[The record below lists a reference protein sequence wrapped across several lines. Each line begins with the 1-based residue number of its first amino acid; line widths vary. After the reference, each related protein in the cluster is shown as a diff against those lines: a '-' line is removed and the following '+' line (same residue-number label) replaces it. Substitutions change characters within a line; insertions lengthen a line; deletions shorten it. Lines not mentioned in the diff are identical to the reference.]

1 MENVK
6 LKVLEQYS
14 HDYLD
19 GITFTPDKDVFKG
32 SDGRYYKV
40 LTSDEVDAETI
51 QYSQALADNV
61 LQEVITLCNQHD
73 LGHITQLL
81 AIDKSVLD
89 SEIDTVELDCI
100 LGVSEVLDNEYGWID
115 DDGLHYFTIC
125 RV

>member
-1 MENVK
+1 M
-6 LKVLEQYS
+6 
-14 HDYLD
+14 
-19 GITFTPDKDVFKG
+19 FKG

-73 LGHITQLL
+73 LGYITQLL
-81 AIDKSVLD
+81 AIDQSALD
-89 SEIDTVELDCI
+89 LEMDTVKLDCI
-100 LGVSEVLDNEYGWID
+100 LGVSEVLDNEYGWVD
-115 DDGLHYFTIC
+115 DNGLHYFTIC

>member
-19 GITFTPDKDVFKG
+19 GITFTPDKDVVKG

-81 AIDKSVLD
+81 AIDQSALD
-89 SEIDTVELDCI
+89 LEMDTVEVDCI
-100 LGVSEVLDNEYGWID
+100 LGVSEVLDNEYEWVD
-115 DDGLHYFTIC
+115 DNGLHYFTIC

>member
-61 LQEVITLCNQHD
+61 LQEVIILCNQHD

-81 AIDKSVLD
+81 AIDQSALD
-89 SEIDTVELDCI
+89 LKMDTIEVDCI
-100 LGVSEVLDNEYGWID
+100 LGVSEVLDNEYGRVD
-115 DDGLHYFTIC
+115 DNGLNYFTIC

>member
-40 LTSDEVDAETI
+40 LTSDEVDTETI
-51 QYSQALADNV
+51 KYSQALADNV
-61 LQEVITLCNQHD
+61 LQEVIILCNQHD

-81 AIDKSVLD
+81 TIDQSALD
-89 SEIDTVELDCI
+89 LEMDTVKVDCI
-100 LGVSEVLDNEYGWID
+100 LGVSEVLDNEYGWVD
-115 DDGLHYFTIC
+115 DNELYYFTIC

>member
-14 HDYLD
+14 HDHLD

-51 QYSQALADNV
+51 KYSQ
-61 LQEVITLCNQHD
+61 
-73 LGHITQLL
+73 
-81 AIDKSVLD
+81 
-89 SEIDTVELDCI
+89 
-100 LGVSEVLDNEYGWID
+100 VLDNEYGWID
-115 DDGLHYFTIC
+115 DNGLHYFTIC

>member
-32 SDGRYYKV
+32 SDGCYYKV

-73 LGHITQLL
+73 LGHITKLL
-81 AIDKSVLD
+81 AIDQSALD
-89 SEIDTVELDCI
+89 LEMDTVKVDCI
-100 LGVSEVLDNEYGWID
+100 LGVSEVLDN
-115 DDGLHYFTIC
+115 
-125 RV
+125 

>member
-1 MENVK
+1 MEDVK

-14 HDYLD
+14 HDYLN

-51 QYSQALADNV
+51 KYSQALADNV

-81 AIDKSVLD
+81 AIDQSALD
-89 SEIDTVELDCI
+89 LEMDTVEVDCI
-100 LGVSEVLDNEYGWID
+100 LGVSEVLDNEYLWVD
-115 DDGLHYFTIC
+115 DNGLNYFTIC

>member
-1 MENVK
+1 MEDVK

-19 GITFTPDKDVFKG
+19 GITFSPEKDVFKG

-51 QYSQALADNV
+51 KYSQALADNV

-81 AIDKSVLD
+81 AIDQSALD
-89 SEIDTVELDCI
+89 LEIDTIKVDCI
-100 LGVSEVLDNEYGWID
+100 LGVSEVLDNEYGRVD
-115 DDGLHYFTIC
+115 DNGLNYFTIC

>member
-19 GITFTPDKDVFKG
+19 GITFTPDKDVVKG

-51 QYSQALADNV
+51 QYSQALANNV

-81 AIDKSVLD
+81 AIDQSALD
-89 SEIDTVELDCI
+89 LEMDTVEVDCI
-100 LGVSEVLDNEYGWID
+100 LGVSEVLNNEYGWVD
-115 DDGLHYFTIC
+115 DNGLNYFTIC

>member
-51 QYSQALADNV
+51 KYSQALADNV
-61 LQEVITLCNQHD
+61 LQEVIILCNQHD

-81 AIDKSVLD
+81 AIDQSALD
-89 SEIDTVELDCI
+89 LEIDTIKVDCI
-100 LGVSEVLDNEYGWID
+100 LGVSEVLDNEYGRVD
-115 DDGLHYFTIC
+115 DNGLNYFTIC

>member
-19 GITFTPDKDVFKG
+19 EITFTPDKDAFKG

-61 LQEVITLCNQHD
+61 LHEVITLCNQHD
-73 LGHITQLL
+73 LGHITKLL
-81 AIDKSVLD
+81 AIDQSALD
-89 SEIDTVELDCI
+89 LEMDTVKVDCI
-100 LGVSEVLDNEYGWID
+100 LGVSKVLDNEYGWVD
-115 DDGLHYFTIC
+115 DNGLHYFTIC

>member
-6 LKVLEQYS
+6 LKVLKQYS
-14 HDYLD
+14 HDYLDGITFTPDKDVVKGSDGRYYKVLTSD

-51 QYSQALADNV
+51 QSSQ
-61 LQEVITLCNQHD
+61 
-73 LGHITQLL
+73 
-81 AIDKSVLD
+81 
-89 SEIDTVELDCI
+89 
-100 LGVSEVLDNEYGWID
+100 VLDNEYGWVD
-115 DDGLHYFTIC
+115 DNGLHYFTIC